1 MKSNEGLIR
10 YFERQMRDLL
20 GQHQREA
27 DEPWA
32 GLAGREPSDD
42 ELLQVLSISTTSD
55 QWPQAGFAYTT
66 PFEAIATLSESDRA
80 HICDEFRRLLKPAG
94 RYH

>member
-1 MKSNEGLIR
+1 M
-10 YFERQMRDLL
+10 
-20 GQHQREA
+20 

-32 GLAGREPSDD
+32 GLASHEPSDD
-42 ELLQVLSISTTSD
+42 ELLQLLSISTASD

-66 PFEAIATLSESDRA
+66 PFEAISALTESDRA
-80 HICDEFRRLLKPAG
+80 HICDEFRRLLKPVG